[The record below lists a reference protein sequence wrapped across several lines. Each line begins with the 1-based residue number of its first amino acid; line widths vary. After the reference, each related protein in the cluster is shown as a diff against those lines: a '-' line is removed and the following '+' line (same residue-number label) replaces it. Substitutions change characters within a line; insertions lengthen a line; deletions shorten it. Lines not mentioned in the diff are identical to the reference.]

1 MKKAVNESDR
11 KKLLRYLCGTL
22 QNDERLQLEDRLNNE
37 PFLQNALLIVQEE
50 FQDFLERFFADRN
63 TQTVSSEK
71 KDILLNENKNRFVSK
86 KGRSALIPKQISWG
100 NQQHSSLIP
109 KRISTNANRL
119 SKEQRSFDL
128 NSANSFSA
136 MSKARSF
143 WQTEKIPHFDEKK
156 SEIQNELLSKD
167 DSQQN
172 STDNLGNLIN
182 SDILNNLDNNL
193 GKLDNSLDNLSN
205 SDNIEEQLTETLS
218 DSFETTTHRI
228 DLPEPVS
235 STSVFAQTDSIEDYY
250 LSLVLGRA
258 ITPQDREEYYWEDY
272 TETEPLAKKQSLTG
286 YLTFPIE
293 FIGCSALWIT
303 RVVKNKLQ
311 NPSSQIDRK
320 EEMNRPLVK
329 KRHGKLSDMA
339 ISIAAGI
346 LIASVIVFPT
356 LKLIGHEF
364 MKVIVKST
372 VRKIGQNVILT
383 SDQDSLDL
391 IPLIS
396 DKFLFPQYQTGEVNE
411 NIQKK
416 KEYAS
421 PVIKIDHG
429 TKNETLDPATNNDL
443 ILDEDNIPFLSNF
456 LQNDSN
462 EIK

>member
-11 KKLLRYLCGTL
+11 KILLRYLCGTL

-37 PFLQNALLIVQEE
+37 PFLQKALLIVQEE
-50 FQDFLERFFADRN
+50 YKDFLERFFADRN

-71 KDILLNENKNRFVSK
+71 KGLLLDENKNRFVSQ
-86 KGRSALIPKQISWG
+86 KGRSAFIPKQISWG
-100 NQQHSSLIP
+100 NQQPSSLIP
-109 KRISTNANRL
+109 KRISTNPGRL
-119 SKEQRSFDL
+119 SNQQRSFEL
-128 NSANSFSA
+128 NSADSFSA
-136 MSKARSF
+136 ASKALPF
-143 WQTEKIPHFDEKK
+143 WQTKGIPHFDEKE
-156 SEIQNELLSKD
+156 SQTQNESFLKE

-172 STDNLGNLIN
+172 RTDI
-182 SDILNNLDNNL
+182 
-193 GKLDNSLDNLSN
+193 
-205 SDNIEEQLTETLS
+205 SDNIEKQPAETLS
-218 DSFETTTHRI
+218 DSFETTAHRI

-235 STSVFAQTDSIEDYY
+235 STSDFVQTESMEDYY

-258 ITPQDREEYYWEDY
+258 ITPRDREEYYWEDY

-286 YLTFPIE
+286 YLAFPVE
-293 FIGCSALWIT
+293 FIGYSALWIT
-303 RVVKNKLQ
+303 RAIKNKLQ

-320 EEMNRPLVK
+320 EEMNRPLIK

-346 LIASVIVFPT
+346 MIASVVVFPT

-396 DKFLFPQYQTGEVNE
+396 DKILFPQYQTGEVNE
-411 NIQKK
+411 NVQKK
-416 KEYAS
+416 KEYVS

-429 TKNETLDPATNNDL
+429 TENEMLDPATKNEL
-443 ILDEDNIPFLSNF
+443 ILEEENVPLLSN
-456 LQNDSN
+456 LQQINSND
-462 EIK
+462 IK